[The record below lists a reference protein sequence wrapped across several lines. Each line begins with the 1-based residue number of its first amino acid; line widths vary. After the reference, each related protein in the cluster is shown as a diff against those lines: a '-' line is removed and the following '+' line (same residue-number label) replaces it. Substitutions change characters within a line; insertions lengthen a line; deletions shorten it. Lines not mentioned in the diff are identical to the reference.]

1 MKTLFLLLHNHNQR
15 LVVVFIF
22 TLVLLSSLFGPMDLE
37 TYPNKMKVGLDF
49 LVAIKLLI
57 TATTGIV
64 AFLSILNHHAVRQ
77 ALMTIPALLISC
89 LLGLTCIGAMSGV
102 SSAGIPTAV
111 INYVNLV
118 FVLTA
123 ITIIGLRVFSLGV
136 ILGVSCAVVYGL
148 YLYYFV
154 PELGT
159 FTEPAEG
166 GTYII
171 RMGGVGHPNSVA
183 RSTMISTLLSIYL
196 YRARELSLTFTM
208 FFLFVFVWV
217 GCLTMSRTA
226 LIAGVVGGAVLFA
239 DRLTLRAAVTAV
251 VGACVAGLLGLIIFI
266 AAGNENRVFKK
277 IIGMVSK
284 TEDGSDLVTGTGRTM
299 IWAEAASFIAKRPL
313 RGYGLNSAPVLLVD
327 HSQSTHNAVM
337 NATLSGGVFA
347 GLAMAA
353 LLAWNAWNAVNS
365 ANLLV
370 RCLCVFLFLSCL
382 TEDTVLET
390 FPGPCTLLWYVCL
403 FVPVLMPR
411 DVPFIDAADPSP
423 DYSGG
428 AS

>member
-1 MKTLFLLLHNHNQR
+1 MKTLFLLLHDHNQR
-15 LVVVFIF
+15 LVVVVIF

-77 ALMTIPALLISC
+77 ALTTLPALLISC
-89 LLGLTCIGAMSGV
+89 ILGLTCIGGISGV
-102 SSAGIPTAV
+102 SSAAIPTAA

-118 FVLTA
+118 FVLMA
-123 ITIIGLRVFSLGV
+123 ITFIGLRVFSLGV
-136 ILGVSCAVVYGL
+136 ILGVLCAMVYAL

-154 PELGT
+154 PERGT
-159 FTEPAEG
+159 FTEPAEF
-166 GTYII
+166 GTYIV

-183 RSTMISTLLSIYL
+183 RSTIVSILLTIYL
-196 YRARELSLTFTM
+196 YRAREFSLIVAM
-208 FFLFVFVWV
+208 FILFLFVWV

-226 LIAGVVGGAVLFA
+226 LIAGVVGGAMLFA
-239 DRLTLRAAVTAV
+239 DRLTLRAVVTVV
-251 VGACVAGLLGLIIFI
+251 VGTCVAGLLGLSIFV
-266 AAGNENRVFKK
+266 AAGNEDRVFKK
-277 IIGMVSK
+277 VIGMVSK
-284 TEDGSDLVTGTGRTM
+284 TEDGSDLVTGTGRTV
-299 IWAEAASFIAKRPL
+299 IWAEAFSFIAKRPL

-347 GLAMAA
+347 GLAMTA

-370 RCLCVFLFLSCL
+370 RCLCAFLFLSCL

-403 FVPVLMPR
+403 FVPVLPPK
-411 DVPFIDAADPSP
+411 DVQFIDA
-423 DYSGG
+423 G
-428 AS
+428 AHMSTDA